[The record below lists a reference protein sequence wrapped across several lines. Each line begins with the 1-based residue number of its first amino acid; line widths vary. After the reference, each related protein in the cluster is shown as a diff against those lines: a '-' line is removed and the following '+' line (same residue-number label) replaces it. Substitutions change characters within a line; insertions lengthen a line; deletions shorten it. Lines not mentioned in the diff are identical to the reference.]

1 MSGNITLT
9 DTLSIN
15 NKKLSIDLNGHTI
28 TAANNQR
35 AFNISNDGTLEIKDS
50 VGKGIIQGNGTVTGH
65 GGAIYME
72 GSGSALTISGGTI
85 QGFTASTSGGGVYMS
100 DGTFN
105 MTGGAIE
112 NCTAPEGAGV
122 KMYPDSGN
130 TCTFTMS
137 DSAEIK
143 NCSND
148 GVSIA
153 WSGTSKF
160 IMSGGTIDNNKGY
173 GLWTSARSNTEILL
187 SGGTITNSERYD
199 MVIHTGVQLHV
210 NNATVS
216 GKIQNRGTITGTE
229 NAEFTGTVVN
239 ESVGKI
245 VSGKFERIE
254 DASATGV
261 CNEVEYEAYVKLI
274 GHRWPDESTLKAI
287 QDKAHGNAQLKF
299 LSYVTPN
306 DMENTLTIPEGVTVT
321 VDLTGKQVAGENAEK
336 KIINHGNLTLIDS
349 GTGSTLSIPIENNGT
364 LNANG
369 GTVTGEVTNKGTI
382 TTTGEKATQFSG
394 GVTNES
400 DGKIENGTFSGE
412 VTNNGA
418 INDGTFSGKVKN
430 NGTIGNGNFIG
441 AVTNEKTGVI
451 SGGKFDE
458 SKLTNNGGTLPPKPG
473 DNKPDDTNKDNDKK
487 EDTEP
492 VAPVVKRYDL
502 TVKNAEVT
510 VKDADGK
517 AVEFTKAE
525 DGTLTA
531 KVPENAE
538 VTVKYTAPT
547 DAIVFDLWSINSD
560 AKLDVNVKENPLTF
574 KMPAQAVTIE
584 AMTQD
589 ATIES
594 EGPGVLGTAAMIG
607 VAGAGTAVLGYTGYM
622 IGTELYLNTVLPAG
636 AAIPQNTT
644 ELAKLLDSPADD
656 ISPLTGRELV
666 ARKVK
671 ALSIMAGSYGEKQR
685 AEFNVVNDIPAMRK
699 LFAEWDTPIVQNPF
713 ELGKQV
719 MYPGAAIE
727 NDFGWAKL
735 HPVVEGYK
743 NYHKMPYDRA
753 SWDLLSV
760 VYLLHPEYFT
770 ESEPGTV
777 AVDDKGFTNF
787 TPGPD
792 GRHRW
797 LTATPEQ
804 LTRLRDC
811 IVRTTTRA
819 PKHTEL

>member
-1 MSGNITLT
+1 MSGDITLT
-9 DTLSIN
+9 GTLSIN
-15 NKKLSIDLNGHTI
+15 NKELSIDLNGHTI

-35 AFNISNDGTLEIKDS
+35 AFNISNGGTLEIKDS
-50 VGKGIIQGNGTVTGH
+50 VGKGIIQGNGTVTGR

-85 QGFTASTSGGGVYMS
+85 QGFTVSAHGGGVYMRDGIFNMTGGAIENCTASTSGGGVYMN

-122 KMYPDSGN
+122 KMYPDSEN
-130 TCTFTMS
+130 TTCTFTMR

-153 WSGTSKF
+153 GSGTSKF

-199 MVIHTGVQLHV
+199 MVIHTGVQLYV

-216 GKIQNRGTITGTE
+216 GKIQNRGTITGTG

-239 ESVGKI
+239 ESAGMI
-245 VSGKFERIE
+245 ESGKFKRIE
-254 DASATGV
+254 DASPAGV
-261 CNEVEYEAYVKLI
+261 RNEVEYEAYVKLI
-274 GHRWPDESTLKAI
+274 DYSWPDESTLKAI

-299 LSYVTPN
+299 LSYVTPYGIPPYAM
-306 DMENTLTIPEGVTVT
+306 DNTLTIPEGVTVT

-336 KIINHGNLTLIDS
+336 KIINYGNLTLIDS
-349 GTGSTLSIPIENNGT
+349 GTGGTLNIPIENDGT

-418 INDGTFSGKVKN
+418 INDGTFSGKVTN
-430 NGTIGNGNFIG
+430 NGTIGNGNFTG
-441 AVTNEKTGVI
+441 AVTNEKAGVI

-547 DAIVFDLWSINSD
+547 DAIVFDLWSIISD

-574 KMPAQAVTIE
+574 KMPPQAVTIE
-584 AMTQD
+584 VMTQD

-644 ELAKLLDSPADD
+644 ELAKLLWTEAGKPAPAAVMAEDATDEQKALTWAVESQLISADKPADA
-656 ISPLTGRELV
+656 SVGRWEV
-666 ARKVK
+666 IRGWNRVK
-671 ALSIMAGSYGEKQR
+671 EMK
-685 AEFNVVNDIPAMRK
+685 
-699 LFAEWDTPIVQNPF
+699 
-713 ELGKQV
+713 
-719 MYPGAAIE
+719 
-727 NDFGWAKL
+727 
-735 HPVVEGYK
+735 
-743 NYHKMPYDRA
+743 
-753 SWDLLSV
+753 
-760 VYLLHPEYFT
+760 
-770 ESEPGTV
+770 
-777 AVDDKGFTNF
+777 
-787 TPGPD
+787 
-792 GRHRW
+792 
-797 LTATPEQ
+797 
-804 LTRLRDC
+804 
-811 IVRTTTRA
+811 
-819 PKHTEL
+819 

>member
-35 AFNISNDGTLEIKDS
+35 AFNINGGTLEIKDS
-50 VGKGIIQGNGTVTGH
+50 VGNGIIQGNGTVTGH

-100 DGTFN
+100 GGTFN

-112 NCTAPEGAGV
+112 NCTASEGAGV

-173 GLWTSARSNTEILL
+173 GLWTSAYSNTEILL

-199 MVIHTGVQLHV
+199 MVILQGVQLHV

-216 GKIQNRGTITGTE
+216 GKIRNLGTITGE
-229 NAEFTGTVVN
+229 GSAGFTGTVVN
-239 ESVGKI
+239 ESKGTIK
-245 VSGKFERIE
+245 SGKFERIE
-254 DASATGV
+254 DASAAGV
-261 CNEVEYEAYVKLI
+261 CNAVEYEAYVKLI

-299 LSYVTPN
+299 SSQVTPD
-306 DMENTLTIPEGVTVT
+306 DMENTLTIPEDVTVT

-349 GTGSTLSIPIENNGT
+349 GTGSTLNIPIENNGT

-418 INDGTFSGKVKN
+418 INDGTFSGNVTN
-430 NGTIGNGNFIG
+430 NGTIGNGNFTG
-441 AVTNEKTGVI
+441 DVTNEQTGVI

-473 DNKPDDTNKDNDKK
+473 DNKPGDNKPDDTNKDNDKK
-487 EDTEP
+487 EDT
-492 VAPVVKRYDL
+492 YDL

-644 ELAKLLDSPADD
+644 ELAKLLWTEAGKPAPAAVMAEDATDEQKALTWAVESQLISVDKPADA
-656 ISPLTGRELV
+656 SVGRWEV
-666 ARKVK
+666 IRGWNRVK
-671 ALSIMAGSYGEKQR
+671 EMK
-685 AEFNVVNDIPAMRK
+685 
-699 LFAEWDTPIVQNPF
+699 
-713 ELGKQV
+713 
-719 MYPGAAIE
+719 
-727 NDFGWAKL
+727 
-735 HPVVEGYK
+735 
-743 NYHKMPYDRA
+743 
-753 SWDLLSV
+753 
-760 VYLLHPEYFT
+760 
-770 ESEPGTV
+770 
-777 AVDDKGFTNF
+777 
-787 TPGPD
+787 
-792 GRHRW
+792 
-797 LTATPEQ
+797 
-804 LTRLRDC
+804 
-811 IVRTTTRA
+811 
-819 PKHTEL
+819 

>member
-1 MSGNITLT
+1 MKKRLISMALAVSMAVSIMPAPALATVGGGTTLGDDAITLSDAT
-9 DTLSIN
+9 GGTSSGTATSVSDLTGLTAAATNGGNVQLSGDIALTGTLSIN

-35 AFNISNDGTLEIKDS
+35 AFNISNGGTLEIKDS

-173 GLWTSARSNTEILL
+173 GLWTSSGSNTEITL

-199 MVIHTGVQLHV
+199 MVIHKGVQLRV
-210 NNATVS
+210 NDATVS

-336 KIINHGNLTLIDS
+336 KIINYGNLTLIDS
-349 GTGSTLSIPIENNGT
+349 GTGGTLNIPIENNGT

-418 INDGTFSGKVKN
+418 INDGTFSGNVTN
-430 NGTIGNGNFIG
+430 NGTIGNGNFTG
-441 AVTNEKTGVI
+441 AVINEKTGVI

-473 DNKPDDTNKDNDKK
+473 DNKPGDNKPDDTNKDNDKK
-487 EDTEP
+487 EDT
-492 VAPVVKRYDL
+492 YDL

-644 ELAKLLDSPADD
+644 ELAKLLWTEAGKPAPAAVMAEDATDEQKALTWAVESQLISADKPADA
-656 ISPLTGRELV
+656 SVGRWEV
-666 ARKVK
+666 IRGWNRVK
-671 ALSIMAGSYGEKQR
+671 EMK
-685 AEFNVVNDIPAMRK
+685 
-699 LFAEWDTPIVQNPF
+699 
-713 ELGKQV
+713 
-719 MYPGAAIE
+719 
-727 NDFGWAKL
+727 
-735 HPVVEGYK
+735 
-743 NYHKMPYDRA
+743 
-753 SWDLLSV
+753 
-760 VYLLHPEYFT
+760 
-770 ESEPGTV
+770 
-777 AVDDKGFTNF
+777 
-787 TPGPD
+787 
-792 GRHRW
+792 
-797 LTATPEQ
+797 
-804 LTRLRDC
+804 
-811 IVRTTTRA
+811 
-819 PKHTEL
+819 

>member
-1 MSGNITLT
+1 MSGDIALT
-9 DTLSIN
+9 GTLSIN

-35 AFNISNDGTLEIKDS
+35 AFNISNGGTLEIKDS

-173 GLWTSARSNTEILL
+173 GLWTSSGSNTEITL
-187 SGGTITNSERYD
+187 SGGTITNSESYD
-199 MVIHTGVQLHV
+199 MVIHKGVQLRV
-210 NNATVS
+210 NDATVS

-418 INDGTFSGKVKN
+418 IENGTFSGNVTN
-430 NGTIGNGNFIG
+430 NGTIGNGNFTG
-441 AVTNEKTGVI
+441 AVINEKTGVI

-473 DNKPDDTNKDNDKK
+473 DNKPGDNKPDDTNKDNDKK
-487 EDTEP
+487 EDT
-492 VAPVVKRYDL
+492 YDL

-644 ELAKLLDSPADD
+644 ELAKLLWTEAGKPAPAAVMAEDATDEQKALTWAVESQLISADKPADA
-656 ISPLTGRELV
+656 SVGRWEV
-666 ARKVK
+666 IRGWNRVK
-671 ALSIMAGSYGEKQR
+671 EMK
-685 AEFNVVNDIPAMRK
+685 
-699 LFAEWDTPIVQNPF
+699 
-713 ELGKQV
+713 
-719 MYPGAAIE
+719 
-727 NDFGWAKL
+727 
-735 HPVVEGYK
+735 
-743 NYHKMPYDRA
+743 
-753 SWDLLSV
+753 
-760 VYLLHPEYFT
+760 
-770 ESEPGTV
+770 
-777 AVDDKGFTNF
+777 
-787 TPGPD
+787 
-792 GRHRW
+792 
-797 LTATPEQ
+797 
-804 LTRLRDC
+804 
-811 IVRTTTRA
+811 
-819 PKHTEL
+819 

>member
-1 MSGNITLT
+1 MSGDITLT
-9 DTLSIN
+9 GTLYIN
-15 NKKLSIDLNGHTI
+15 NKELSIDLNGHTI

-35 AFNISNDGTLEIKDS
+35 AFNISNGGTLEIKDS

-85 QGFTASTSGGGVYMS
+85 QGFTASTSGGGVYMR

-153 WSGTSKF
+153 SSGTSKF
-160 IMSGGTIDNNKGY
+160 TMSGGTIDNNKGY
-173 GLWTSARSNTEILL
+173 GLWTSARSNTEITL

-199 MVIHTGVQLHV
+199 MVIHKGVQLRV
-210 NNATVS
+210 NDATVS

-321 VDLTGKQVAGENAEK
+321 VDLTGKQVAGKDAEK

-349 GTGSTLSIPIENNGT
+349 GTGSTLNIPIENYGT

-400 DGKIENGTFSGE
+400 DGKMENGTFSGE

-418 INDGTFSGKVKN
+418 INDGTFSGEVTNNGAINDGTFSGKVTN
-430 NGTIGNGNFIG
+430 NGTIGNGNFTG
-441 AVTNEKTGVI
+441 AVTNEQTGVI

-574 KMPAQAVTIE
+574 KMPAHAVTIE

-644 ELAKLLDSPADD
+644 ELAKLLWTEAGKPAPAAVMAEDATDEQKALTWAVESQLISADKPADA
-656 ISPLTGRELV
+656 SVGRWEV
-666 ARKVK
+666 IRGWNRVK
-671 ALSIMAGSYGEKQR
+671 EMK
-685 AEFNVVNDIPAMRK
+685 
-699 LFAEWDTPIVQNPF
+699 
-713 ELGKQV
+713 
-719 MYPGAAIE
+719 
-727 NDFGWAKL
+727 
-735 HPVVEGYK
+735 
-743 NYHKMPYDRA
+743 
-753 SWDLLSV
+753 
-760 VYLLHPEYFT
+760 
-770 ESEPGTV
+770 
-777 AVDDKGFTNF
+777 
-787 TPGPD
+787 
-792 GRHRW
+792 
-797 LTATPEQ
+797 
-804 LTRLRDC
+804 
-811 IVRTTTRA
+811 
-819 PKHTEL
+819 

>member
-1 MSGNITLT
+1 MGGTSSGTATPVSDLTGLTAAATKGGNVQLSGNITLT

-85 QGFTASTSGGGVYMS
+85 QGFTASTSGGGVYMR

-122 KMYPDSGN
+122 EMYPDSGN
-130 TCTFTMS
+130 TCTFNMS

-173 GLWTSARSNTEILL
+173 GLWTSSRSNTEILL

-199 MVIHTGVQLHV
+199 MVIHTGVQLRV

-216 GKIQNRGTITGTE
+216 GKIQNRGTITGTG

-239 ESVGKI
+239 ESAGKI
-245 VSGKFERIE
+245 ESGKFKRIE
-254 DASATGV
+254 DASTAGV
-261 CNEVEYEAYVKLI
+261 RNAVEYEAYVKLI
-274 GHRWPDESTLKAI
+274 GYSWPDESTLKAI

-306 DMENTLTIPEGVTVT
+306 GIPPYGMDNTLTIPEGVTVT

-336 KIINHGNLTLIDS
+336 KIINYGNLTLIDS
-349 GTGSTLSIPIENNGT
+349 GTGGTLNIPIENNGT

-418 INDGTFSGKVKN
+418 INDGTFSGKVTN
-430 NGTIGNGNFIG
+430 NGTIGNGNFTG

-458 SKLTNNGGTLPPKPG
+458 SKLTNNGGTLPQKPG

-487 EDTEP
+487 EDT
-492 VAPVVKRYDL
+492 YDL

-644 ELAKLLDSPADD
+644 ELAKLLWTEAGKPAPAAVMAEDATDEQKALTWAVESQLISADKPADA
-656 ISPLTGRELV
+656 SVGRWEV
-666 ARKVK
+666 IRGWNRVK
-671 ALSIMAGSYGEKQR
+671 EMK
-685 AEFNVVNDIPAMRK
+685 
-699 LFAEWDTPIVQNPF
+699 
-713 ELGKQV
+713 
-719 MYPGAAIE
+719 
-727 NDFGWAKL
+727 
-735 HPVVEGYK
+735 
-743 NYHKMPYDRA
+743 
-753 SWDLLSV
+753 
-760 VYLLHPEYFT
+760 
-770 ESEPGTV
+770 
-777 AVDDKGFTNF
+777 
-787 TPGPD
+787 
-792 GRHRW
+792 
-797 LTATPEQ
+797 
-804 LTRLRDC
+804 
-811 IVRTTTRA
+811 
-819 PKHTEL
+819 

>member
-1 MSGNITLT
+1 MSGNIALT

-35 AFNISNDGTLEIKDS
+35 AFNINGGTLEIKDS
-50 VGKGIIQGNGTVTGH
+50 VGNGIIQGNGMVTGH

-153 WSGTSKF
+153 SSGTSKF

-173 GLWTSARSNTEILL
+173 GLWTSSGSNTEITL

-239 ESVGKI
+239 ESAGKI
-245 VSGKFERIE
+245 ESGKFKRIE
-254 DASATGV
+254 DASTAGV
-261 CNEVEYEAYVKLI
+261 CNAVEYEAYVKLI
-274 GHRWPDESTLKAI
+274 GHSWPDKSTLRAI

-299 LSYVTPN
+299 LSYVTPD

-336 KIINHGNLTLIDS
+336 KIINYGNLTLIDS
-349 GTGSTLSIPIENNGT
+349 GTGGTLNIPIENNGT

-430 NGTIGNGNFIG
+430 NGTIGNGNFTG
-441 AVTNEKTGVI
+441 DVTNEKTGVI

-458 SKLTNNGGTLPPKPG
+458 NKLTNNGGTLPPKPGDNKPG

-487 EDTEP
+487 EDT
-492 VAPVVKRYDL
+492 YDL

-531 KVPENAE
+531 KVPKNAE

-574 KMPAQAVTIE
+574 KMPPQAVTIE

-644 ELAKLLDSPADD
+644 ELAKLLWTEAGKPAPAAVMAEDATDEQKALTWAVESQLISADKPADA
-656 ISPLTGRELV
+656 SVGRWEV
-666 ARKVK
+666 IRGWNRVK
-671 ALSIMAGSYGEKQR
+671 EMK
-685 AEFNVVNDIPAMRK
+685 
-699 LFAEWDTPIVQNPF
+699 
-713 ELGKQV
+713 
-719 MYPGAAIE
+719 
-727 NDFGWAKL
+727 
-735 HPVVEGYK
+735 
-743 NYHKMPYDRA
+743 
-753 SWDLLSV
+753 
-760 VYLLHPEYFT
+760 
-770 ESEPGTV
+770 
-777 AVDDKGFTNF
+777 
-787 TPGPD
+787 
-792 GRHRW
+792 
-797 LTATPEQ
+797 
-804 LTRLRDC
+804 
-811 IVRTTTRA
+811 
-819 PKHTEL
+819 

>member
-1 MSGNITLT
+1 MKKRLISMALAVSMAVSIMPAPALATVGGGGTTLGDDAITLSDATGGTSSGTAISVSDLTRLTAAAANGGNVQLSDDITLT
-9 DTLSIN
+9 GTLSIN

-50 VGKGIIQGNGTVTGH
+50 VGNGIIQGNGTVTGH

-100 DGTFN
+100 GGTFN

-112 NCTAPEGAGV
+112 NCTASEGAGV

-173 GLWTSARSNTEILL
+173 GLWTSSGSKTEITL

-199 MVIHTGVQLHV
+199 MVIHTGVQLRV
-210 NNATVS
+210 NDATVS
-216 GKIQNRGTITGTE
+216 GKIQNRGTITGTGS
-229 NAEFTGTVVN
+229 AEFTGTVVN
-239 ESVGKI
+239 ESAGKI
-245 VSGKFERIE
+245 ESGKFKRIE
-254 DASATGV
+254 DASTAGV
-261 CNEVEYEAYVKLI
+261 RNAVEYEAYVKLI
-274 GHRWPDESTLKAI
+274 GHSWPNESTLRAI

-299 LSYVTPN
+299 LSYVTPD
-306 DMENTLTIPEGVTVT
+306 DMENTLTIPEDVTVT

-349 GTGSTLSIPIENNGT
+349 GTGSTLNIPIENNGT

-369 GTVTGEVTNKGTI
+369 GTVTGEVTNNG
-382 TTTGEKATQFSG
+382 A
-394 GVTNES
+394 
-400 DGKIENGTFSGE
+400 IENGTFSGK
-412 VTNNGA
+412 VT
-418 INDGTFSGKVKN
+418 N
-430 NGTIGNGNFIG
+430 NGTIGNGNFTG
-441 AVTNEKTGVI
+441 AVTNEQTGVI

-458 SKLTNNGGTLPPKPG
+458 SKLTNNGGTLPPKPGDNKPG

-517 AVEFTKAE
+517 AVEIAKAE

-644 ELAKLLDSPADD
+644 ELAKLLWTEAGKPAPAAVMAEDATDEQKALTWAVESQLISADKPADA
-656 ISPLTGRELV
+656 SVGRWEV
-666 ARKVK
+666 IRGWNRVK
-671 ALSIMAGSYGEKQR
+671 EMK
-685 AEFNVVNDIPAMRK
+685 
-699 LFAEWDTPIVQNPF
+699 
-713 ELGKQV
+713 
-719 MYPGAAIE
+719 
-727 NDFGWAKL
+727 
-735 HPVVEGYK
+735 
-743 NYHKMPYDRA
+743 
-753 SWDLLSV
+753 
-760 VYLLHPEYFT
+760 
-770 ESEPGTV
+770 
-777 AVDDKGFTNF
+777 
-787 TPGPD
+787 
-792 GRHRW
+792 
-797 LTATPEQ
+797 
-804 LTRLRDC
+804 
-811 IVRTTTRA
+811 
-819 PKHTEL
+819 

>member
-1 MSGNITLT
+1 MSDDITLT
-9 DTLSIN
+9 GTLAIN
-15 NKKLSIDLNGHTI
+15 SKKLSIDLSGHTI

-35 AFNISNDGTLEIKDS
+35 AFNINGGTLEIKDS
-50 VGKGIIQGNGTVTGH
+50 VGNGIIQGNGTVTGS
-65 GGAIYME
+65 GGAIHME

-85 QGFTASTSGGGVYMS
+85 QGFTASTNGGGVYMS

-160 IMSGGTIDNNKGY
+160 IMNGGTIDNNKGY
-173 GLWTSARSNTEILL
+173 GLWTSSGSNTEILL
-187 SGGTITNSERYD
+187 NGGTITNSERYD
-199 MVIHTGVQLHV
+199 MVIHTGVQLRV
-210 NNATVS
+210 NDATVS
-216 GKIQNRGTITGTE
+216 GKIQNRGTITGTGS
-229 NAEFTGTVVN
+229 AEFTGTVVN
-239 ESVGKI
+239 ESAGKI
-245 VSGKFERIE
+245 ESGKFKRIE
-254 DASATGV
+254 DASAAGV
-261 CNEVEYEAYVKLI
+261 RNVVEYEAYVKLI
-274 GHRWPDESTLKAI
+274 GHSWPNESTLRAI

-299 LSYVTPN
+299 LSYVTPD
-306 DMENTLTIPEGVTVT
+306 DMENTLTIPEDVTVT

-349 GTGSTLSIPIENNGT
+349 GTGSTLNIPIENNGT

-418 INDGTFSGKVKN
+418 IENGTFSGKVTN
-430 NGTIGNGNFIG
+430 NGTIGNGNFTG
-441 AVTNEKTGVI
+441 AVTNEQTGVI

-473 DNKPDDTNKDNDKK
+473 DNKPGDNKPDDTNKDNDKK
-487 EDTEP
+487 EDT
-492 VAPVVKRYDL
+492 YDL

-644 ELAKLLDSPADD
+644 ELAKLLWTEAGKPAPAAVMAEDATDEQKALTWAVESQLISADKPADA
-656 ISPLTGRELV
+656 SVGRWEV
-666 ARKVK
+666 IRGWNRVK
-671 ALSIMAGSYGEKQR
+671 EMK
-685 AEFNVVNDIPAMRK
+685 
-699 LFAEWDTPIVQNPF
+699 
-713 ELGKQV
+713 
-719 MYPGAAIE
+719 
-727 NDFGWAKL
+727 
-735 HPVVEGYK
+735 
-743 NYHKMPYDRA
+743 
-753 SWDLLSV
+753 
-760 VYLLHPEYFT
+760 
-770 ESEPGTV
+770 
-777 AVDDKGFTNF
+777 
-787 TPGPD
+787 
-792 GRHRW
+792 
-797 LTATPEQ
+797 
-804 LTRLRDC
+804 
-811 IVRTTTRA
+811 
-819 PKHTEL
+819 

>member
-1 MSGNITLT
+1 MSGDITLT

-15 NKKLSIDLNGHTI
+15 HKKLSIDLSGHTI

-35 AFNISNDGTLEIKDS
+35 AFNISNGGTLEIKDS
-50 VGKGIIQGNGTVTGH
+50 VGKGIIQGNGTVTGS

-85 QGFTASTSGGGVYMS
+85 QGFTASTSGGGVYMR

-137 DSAEIK
+137 DLAEIK

-173 GLWTSARSNTEILL
+173 GLWTSSGSNTEITL

-239 ESVGKI
+239 ESAGKI
-245 VSGKFERIE
+245 ESGKFKRIE
-254 DASATGV
+254 DASTAGV
-261 CNEVEYEAYVKLI
+261 CNAVEYEAYVKLI
-274 GHRWPDESTLKAI
+274 GHSWPDKSTLRAI

-299 LSYVTPN
+299 LSYVTPD

-336 KIINHGNLTLIDS
+336 KIINYGNLTLIDS
-349 GTGSTLSIPIENNGT
+349 GTGGTLNIPIENYGT

-369 GTVTGEVTNKGTI
+369 GTVTGEVTNKGAI

-418 INDGTFSGKVKN
+418 IENGTFSGNVTN
-430 NGTIGNGNFIG
+430 NGTIGNGNFTG
-441 AVTNEKTGVI
+441 DVTNEKTGVI

-487 EDTEP
+487 EDT
-492 VAPVVKRYDL
+492 YDL

-574 KMPAQAVTIE
+574 RMPAQAVTIE

-644 ELAKLLDSPADD
+644 ELAKLLWTEAGKPAPAAVMAEDATDEQKALTWAVESQLISADKPADA
-656 ISPLTGRELV
+656 SVGRWEV
-666 ARKVK
+666 IRGWNRVK
-671 ALSIMAGSYGEKQR
+671 EMK
-685 AEFNVVNDIPAMRK
+685 
-699 LFAEWDTPIVQNPF
+699 
-713 ELGKQV
+713 
-719 MYPGAAIE
+719 
-727 NDFGWAKL
+727 
-735 HPVVEGYK
+735 
-743 NYHKMPYDRA
+743 
-753 SWDLLSV
+753 
-760 VYLLHPEYFT
+760 
-770 ESEPGTV
+770 
-777 AVDDKGFTNF
+777 
-787 TPGPD
+787 
-792 GRHRW
+792 
-797 LTATPEQ
+797 
-804 LTRLRDC
+804 
-811 IVRTTTRA
+811 
-819 PKHTEL
+819 

>member
-1 MSGNITLT
+1 MKKRLISMALAVSMAVSIMPAPALATVGGGGTTLGDDAITLSDATGGTSSGTATSVSDLTGLTAATNGGNVQLSGDITLT
-9 DTLSIN
+9 GTLSIN

-35 AFNISNDGTLEIKDS
+35 AFNISNGGTLEIKDS
-50 VGKGIIQGNGTVTGH
+50 VGNGIIQGNGTVTGH

-85 QGFTASTSGGGVYMS
+85 QGFTASISGGGVYMR

-153 WSGTSKF
+153 SSGTSKF
-160 IMSGGTIDNNKGY
+160 TMSGGTIDNNKGY

-216 GKIQNRGTITGTE
+216 GKIQNRGTITGE
-229 NAEFTGTVVN
+229 GSAEFTGTVVN
-239 ESVGKI
+239 ESAGMIK
-245 VSGKFERIE
+245 SGKFKRIE
-254 DASATGV
+254 DASTAGV
-261 CNEVEYEAYVKLI
+261 YNEVEYEAYVKLI
-274 GHRWPDESTLKAI
+274 GYSWPDESTLKAI

-418 INDGTFSGKVKN
+418 INDGTFSGNVTN
-430 NGTIGNGNFIG
+430 NGTIGNGNFTG
-441 AVTNEKTGVI
+441 AVTNEQTGVI

-473 DNKPDDTNKDNDKK
+473 DNKPGDNKPDDTNKDNDKK
-487 EDTEP
+487 EDT
-492 VAPVVKRYDL
+492 YDL

-547 DAIVFDLWSINSD
+547 DAIVFDLWSIISD

-574 KMPAQAVTIE
+574 KMPPQAVTIE
-584 AMTQD
+584 VMTQD

-644 ELAKLLDSPADD
+644 ELAKLLWTEAGKPAPAAVMAEDATDEQKALTWAVESQLISADKPADA
-656 ISPLTGRELV
+656 SVGRWEV
-666 ARKVK
+666 IRGWNRVK
-671 ALSIMAGSYGEKQR
+671 EMK
-685 AEFNVVNDIPAMRK
+685 
-699 LFAEWDTPIVQNPF
+699 
-713 ELGKQV
+713 
-719 MYPGAAIE
+719 
-727 NDFGWAKL
+727 
-735 HPVVEGYK
+735 
-743 NYHKMPYDRA
+743 
-753 SWDLLSV
+753 
-760 VYLLHPEYFT
+760 
-770 ESEPGTV
+770 
-777 AVDDKGFTNF
+777 
-787 TPGPD
+787 
-792 GRHRW
+792 
-797 LTATPEQ
+797 
-804 LTRLRDC
+804 
-811 IVRTTTRA
+811 
-819 PKHTEL
+819 

>member
-35 AFNISNDGTLEIKDS
+35 AFNINGGTLEIKDS
-50 VGKGIIQGNGTVTGH
+50 VGNGIIQGNGTVTGH

-85 QGFTASTSGGGVYMS
+85 QGFTASTSGGGVYMR

-112 NCTAPEGAGV
+112 NCTASEGAGV

-160 IMSGGTIDNNKGY
+160 TMSGGTIDNNKGY

-216 GKIQNRGTITGTE
+216 GKIQNRGTIIGTG

-239 ESVGKI
+239 ESAGMIK
-245 VSGKFERIE
+245 SGKFKRIE
-254 DASATGV
+254 DASTAGV

-274 GHRWPDESTLKAI
+274 GYSWPDESTLKAI

-299 LSYVTPN
+299 LSYVTPYGIPPYAM
-306 DMENTLTIPEGVTVT
+306 DNTLTIPEGVTVT

-336 KIINHGNLTLIDS
+336 KIINYGNLTLIDS
-349 GTGSTLSIPIENNGT
+349 GTGGTLNIPIENNGT

-418 INDGTFSGKVKN
+418 INDGTFSGNVTN
-430 NGTIGNGNFIG
+430 NGTIGNGNFTG
-441 AVTNEKTGVI
+441 DVTNEQTGVI

-473 DNKPDDTNKDNDKK
+473 DNKPGDNKPGDNKPDDTNKDNDKK
-487 EDTEP
+487 EDT
-492 VAPVVKRYDL
+492 YDL

-644 ELAKLLDSPADD
+644 ELAKLLWTEAGKPAPAAVMAEDATDEQKALTWAVESQLISADKPADA
-656 ISPLTGRELV
+656 SVGRWEV
-666 ARKVK
+666 IRGWNRVK
-671 ALSIMAGSYGEKQR
+671 EMK
-685 AEFNVVNDIPAMRK
+685 
-699 LFAEWDTPIVQNPF
+699 
-713 ELGKQV
+713 
-719 MYPGAAIE
+719 
-727 NDFGWAKL
+727 
-735 HPVVEGYK
+735 
-743 NYHKMPYDRA
+743 
-753 SWDLLSV
+753 
-760 VYLLHPEYFT
+760 
-770 ESEPGTV
+770 
-777 AVDDKGFTNF
+777 
-787 TPGPD
+787 
-792 GRHRW
+792 
-797 LTATPEQ
+797 
-804 LTRLRDC
+804 
-811 IVRTTTRA
+811 
-819 PKHTEL
+819 

>member
-9 DTLSIN
+9 GTLSIN
-15 NKKLSIDLNGHTI
+15 SKNLSIDLNGHTI

-35 AFNISNDGTLEIKDS
+35 AFNISNGGTLEIKDS
-50 VGKGIIQGNGTVTGH
+50 VGSGIIQGNGTVTGH

-100 DGTFN
+100 GGTFN

-112 NCTAPEGAGV
+112 NCTASEGAGV

-199 MVIHTGVQLHV
+199 MVIHTGVQLRV
-210 NNATVS
+210 NDATVS
-216 GKIQNRGTITGTE
+216 GKIQNRGTITGTGS
-229 NAEFTGTVVN
+229 AEFTGTVVN
-239 ESVGKI
+239 ESAGKI
-245 VSGKFERIE
+245 ESGKFKRIE
-254 DASATGV
+254 DASAAGV
-261 CNEVEYEAYVKLI
+261 RNAVEYEAYVKLI
-274 GHRWPDESTLKAI
+274 GHSWPNESTLRAI

-299 LSYVTPN
+299 LSYVTPD
-306 DMENTLTIPEGVTVT
+306 DMENTLTIPEDVTVT

-349 GTGSTLSIPIENNGT
+349 GTGGTLNIPIENNGT

-418 INDGTFSGKVKN
+418 INDGTFSGEVTNNGAIENGTFSGKVTN
-430 NGTIGNGNFIG
+430 NGTIGNGNFTG
-441 AVTNEKTGVI
+441 AVTNEQTGVI

-473 DNKPDDTNKDNDKK
+473 DNKPGDNKPDDTNKDNDKK
-487 EDTEP
+487 EDT
-492 VAPVVKRYDL
+492 YDL

-510 VKDADGK
+510 VKNADGK

-644 ELAKLLDSPADD
+644 ELAKLLWTEAGKPAPAAVMAEDATDEQKALTWAVESQLISADKPADA
-656 ISPLTGRELV
+656 SVGRWEV
-666 ARKVK
+666 IRGWNRVK
-671 ALSIMAGSYGEKQR
+671 EMK
-685 AEFNVVNDIPAMRK
+685 
-699 LFAEWDTPIVQNPF
+699 
-713 ELGKQV
+713 
-719 MYPGAAIE
+719 
-727 NDFGWAKL
+727 
-735 HPVVEGYK
+735 
-743 NYHKMPYDRA
+743 
-753 SWDLLSV
+753 
-760 VYLLHPEYFT
+760 
-770 ESEPGTV
+770 
-777 AVDDKGFTNF
+777 
-787 TPGPD
+787 
-792 GRHRW
+792 
-797 LTATPEQ
+797 
-804 LTRLRDC
+804 
-811 IVRTTTRA
+811 
-819 PKHTEL
+819 

>member
-1 MSGNITLT
+1 MSGDIALT
-9 DTLSIN
+9 GTLSIN

-28 TAANNQR
+28 TAASNQR

-50 VGKGIIQGNGTVTGH
+50 VGNGIIQGNGTVTGS

-85 QGFTASTSGGGVYMS
+85 QGFTASTSGGGVYMR

-137 DSAEIK
+137 DLAEIK

-239 ESVGKI
+239 ESAGKI
-245 VSGKFERIE
+245 ESGKFKRIE
-254 DASATGV
+254 DASTAGV
-261 CNEVEYEAYVKLI
+261 CNAVEYEAYVKLI
-274 GHRWPDESTLKAI
+274 GHSWPDKSTLRAI

-299 LSYVTPN
+299 LSYVTPD

-336 KIINHGNLTLIDS
+336 KIINYGNLTLIDS
-349 GTGSTLSIPIENNGT
+349 GTGGTLNIPIENNGT

-430 NGTIGNGNFIG
+430 NGTIGNGNFTG
-441 AVTNEKTGVI
+441 DVTNEKTGVI

-458 SKLTNNGGTLPPKPG
+458 NKLTNNGGTLPPKPGDNKPGDNKPGDNKPG

-487 EDTEP
+487 EDT
-492 VAPVVKRYDL
+492 YDL

-531 KVPENAE
+531 KVPKNAE

-574 KMPAQAVTIE
+574 KMPPQAVTIE

-644 ELAKLLDSPADD
+644 ELAKLLWTEAGKPAPAAVMAEDATDEQKALTWAVESQLISADKPADA
-656 ISPLTGRELV
+656 SVGRWEV
-666 ARKVK
+666 IRGWNRVK
-671 ALSIMAGSYGEKQR
+671 EMK
-685 AEFNVVNDIPAMRK
+685 
-699 LFAEWDTPIVQNPF
+699 
-713 ELGKQV
+713 
-719 MYPGAAIE
+719 
-727 NDFGWAKL
+727 
-735 HPVVEGYK
+735 
-743 NYHKMPYDRA
+743 
-753 SWDLLSV
+753 
-760 VYLLHPEYFT
+760 
-770 ESEPGTV
+770 
-777 AVDDKGFTNF
+777 
-787 TPGPD
+787 
-792 GRHRW
+792 
-797 LTATPEQ
+797 
-804 LTRLRDC
+804 
-811 IVRTTTRA
+811 
-819 PKHTEL
+819 

>member
-1 MSGNITLT
+1 MKKRLISMALAVSMAVSIMPAPALATVGGGGTTLGDDAITLSDATGGTSSGTATPVSDWTGLTDAVRKGGNVQLCGNIALT

-15 NKKLSIDLNGHTI
+15 NKILSIDLNGHTI

-35 AFNISNDGTLEIKDS
+35 AFNINGGKLEIKDS
-50 VGKGIIQGNGTVTGH
+50 VGNGIIQGNGTVTGS

-137 DSAEIK
+137 GSAEIK

-173 GLWTSARSNTEILL
+173 GLWTSSRSNTEILL
-187 SGGTITNSERYD
+187 SGGTIANNEDYD
-199 MVIHTGVQLHV
+199 MVIHRKVTLQV
-210 NNATVS
+210 NSATVS
-216 GKIQNRGTITGTE
+216 GKIRNFGTITGE
-229 NAEFTGTVVN
+229 GSAEFTGTVVN
-239 ESVGKI
+239 ESAGEIK
-245 VSGKFERIE
+245 SGKFKRIE
-254 DASATGV
+254 DASPAGV
-261 CNEVEYEAYVKLI
+261 RNEVEYEAYVKLI
-274 GHRWPDESTLKAI
+274 DYSWPDESTLRAI

-299 LSYVTPN
+299 LSYVAPN
-306 DMENTLTIPEGVTVT
+306 AMTNTLTIPEGVTVT

-336 KIINHGNLTLIDS
+336 KIINYGNLTLIDS
-349 GTGSTLSIPIENNGT
+349 GTGGTLNIPIENDGT

-400 DGKIENGTFSGE
+400 NGKIENGTFSGE

-430 NGTIGNGNFIG
+430 NGTIGNGNFTG
-441 AVTNEKTGVI
+441 AVTNEQTGVI

-531 KVPENAE
+531 KVSENAE

-622 IGTELYLNTVLPAG
+622 IGTELYLNNVLPAG

-644 ELAKLLDSPADD
+644 ELAKLLWTEAGKPAPAAVMAEDATDEQKALTWAVESQLISADKPADA
-656 ISPLTGRELV
+656 SVGRWEV
-666 ARKVK
+666 IRGWNRVK
-671 ALSIMAGSYGEKQR
+671 EMK
-685 AEFNVVNDIPAMRK
+685 
-699 LFAEWDTPIVQNPF
+699 
-713 ELGKQV
+713 
-719 MYPGAAIE
+719 
-727 NDFGWAKL
+727 
-735 HPVVEGYK
+735 
-743 NYHKMPYDRA
+743 
-753 SWDLLSV
+753 
-760 VYLLHPEYFT
+760 
-770 ESEPGTV
+770 
-777 AVDDKGFTNF
+777 
-787 TPGPD
+787 
-792 GRHRW
+792 
-797 LTATPEQ
+797 
-804 LTRLRDC
+804 
-811 IVRTTTRA
+811 
-819 PKHTEL
+819 

>member
-1 MSGNITLT
+1 MKKRLISMALAVSMAVSIMPAPALATVGGGKTSGDDAITLSDATGGTSSGTATSVSDLTGLTAAATNGGNVQLSDDITLT
-9 DTLSIN
+9 GTLSIN

-35 AFNISNDGTLEIKDS
+35 AFNISNDSTLEIKDS
-50 VGKGIIQGNGTVTGH
+50 VGNGIIQGNGTVTGH
-65 GGAIYME
+65 GGAIYMD

-85 QGFTASTSGGGVYMS
+85 QGFTVSAHGGGVYMSGSTFTMTGGKIYNCSSSGTNFSGGGVYMAE
-100 DGTFN
+100 GTFD
-105 MTGGAIE
+105 MSGGSIE
-112 NCTAPEGAGV
+112 NCTAHEGAGV
-122 KMYPDSGN
+122 EMYPDSEN
-130 TCTFTMS
+130 TTCTFTMS
-137 DSAEIK
+137 GSAEIK

-153 WSGTSKF
+153 HSGTSKF
-160 IMSGGTIDNNKGY
+160 TMSGGTIDNNKGR
-173 GLWTSARSNTEILL
+173 GLWTSFGSNTEITL
-187 SGGTITNSERYD
+187 SGGTITNSESYD

-216 GKIQNRGTITGTE
+216 GKIQNRGTITGTG

-239 ESVGKI
+239 ESAGKI
-245 VSGKFERIE
+245 ESGKFKRIE
-254 DASATGV
+254 DASTAGV
-261 CNEVEYEAYVKLI
+261 CNTVEYEAYVKLI
-274 GHRWPDESTLKAI
+274 GHRWPNEETLKAI

-299 LSYVTPN
+299 LSYVTPD

-321 VDLTGKQVAGENAEK
+321 VDLTGKQVDGKNAEK

-349 GTGSTLSIPIENNGT
+349 GTGSTLNIPIENNGT

-430 NGTIGNGNFIG
+430 NGTIGNGNFTG
-441 AVTNEKTGVI
+441 AVTNEQTGVI

-487 EDTEP
+487 EDT
-492 VAPVVKRYDL
+492 YDL

-574 KMPAQAVTIE
+574 TMPDKAVTIE

-644 ELAKLLDSPADD
+644 ELAKLLWTEAGKPAPAAVMAEDATDEQKALTWAVESQLISADKPADA
-656 ISPLTGRELV
+656 SVGRWEV
-666 ARKVK
+666 IRGWNRVK
-671 ALSIMAGSYGEKQR
+671 EMK
-685 AEFNVVNDIPAMRK
+685 
-699 LFAEWDTPIVQNPF
+699 
-713 ELGKQV
+713 
-719 MYPGAAIE
+719 
-727 NDFGWAKL
+727 
-735 HPVVEGYK
+735 
-743 NYHKMPYDRA
+743 
-753 SWDLLSV
+753 
-760 VYLLHPEYFT
+760 
-770 ESEPGTV
+770 
-777 AVDDKGFTNF
+777 
-787 TPGPD
+787 
-792 GRHRW
+792 
-797 LTATPEQ
+797 
-804 LTRLRDC
+804 
-811 IVRTTTRA
+811 
-819 PKHTEL
+819 

>member
-1 MSGNITLT
+1 MSGDIMLT
-9 DTLSIN
+9 GTLSIN

-28 TAANNQR
+28 TAAKNQR
-35 AFNISNDGTLEIKDS
+35 AFNISNGGTLEIKDS
-50 VGKGIIQGNGTVTGH
+50 VGNGIIQGNGTVTGH
-65 GGAIYME
+65 GGAIYMG

-112 NCTAPEGAGV
+112 NCTASEGAGV

-160 IMSGGTIDNNKGY
+160 TMSGGTIDNNKGYGLWTSARSNTEILLSGGTIDNNKGY

-216 GKIQNRGTITGTE
+216 GKIQNRGTIIGTG

-239 ESVGKI
+239 ESAGMIK
-245 VSGKFERIE
+245 SGKFKRIE
-254 DASATGV
+254 DASTAGV

-274 GHRWPDESTLKAI
+274 GYSWPDESTLKAI

-299 LSYVTPN
+299 LSYVTPYGIPPYAM
-306 DMENTLTIPEGVTVT
+306 DNTLTIPEGVTVT

-336 KIINHGNLTLIDS
+336 KIINYGNLTLIDS
-349 GTGSTLSIPIENNGT
+349 GTGGTLNIPIENDGT

-418 INDGTFSGKVKN
+418 INDGTFSGKVTN
-430 NGTIGNGNFIG
+430 NGTIGNGNFTG

-458 SKLTNNGGTLPPKPG
+458 SQLTNNGGTLPPKPG

-531 KVPENAE
+531 KVPKNAE
-538 VTVKYTAPT
+538 VTVKYTAPA

-644 ELAKLLDSPADD
+644 ELAKLLWTEAGKPAPAAVMAEDATDEQKALTWAVESQLISADKPADA
-656 ISPLTGRELV
+656 SVGRWEV
-666 ARKVK
+666 IRGWNRVK
-671 ALSIMAGSYGEKQR
+671 EMK
-685 AEFNVVNDIPAMRK
+685 
-699 LFAEWDTPIVQNPF
+699 
-713 ELGKQV
+713 
-719 MYPGAAIE
+719 
-727 NDFGWAKL
+727 
-735 HPVVEGYK
+735 
-743 NYHKMPYDRA
+743 
-753 SWDLLSV
+753 
-760 VYLLHPEYFT
+760 
-770 ESEPGTV
+770 
-777 AVDDKGFTNF
+777 
-787 TPGPD
+787 
-792 GRHRW
+792 
-797 LTATPEQ
+797 
-804 LTRLRDC
+804 
-811 IVRTTTRA
+811 
-819 PKHTEL
+819 

>member
-1 MSGNITLT
+1 MKKRLISMALAVSMAVSIMPAPALATVGGGGTTLGDDAITLSDATGGTSSGTATSVSDLTGLTAAATNGGNVQLSGDITLT
-9 DTLSIN
+9 GTLSIN

-35 AFNISNDGTLEIKDS
+35 AFNISNGGTLEIKDS
-50 VGKGIIQGNGTVTGH
+50 VGNGIIQGNGTVTGS

-85 QGFTASTSGGGVYMS
+85 QGFTASISGGGVYMR

-153 WSGTSKF
+153 SSGTSKF
-160 IMSGGTIDNNKGY
+160 TMSGGTIDNNKGY
-173 GLWTSARSNTEILL
+173 GLWTSAGSNTEITL

-239 ESVGKI
+239 ESAGKI
-245 VSGKFERIE
+245 ESGKFKRIE
-254 DASATGV
+254 DASTAGV
-261 CNEVEYEAYVKLI
+261 CNAVEYEAYVKLI
-274 GHRWPDESTLKAI
+274 GHSWPDESTLRAI

-299 LSYVTPN
+299 LSYVTPD

-369 GTVTGEVTNKGTI
+369 GTVTGEVTNKG
-382 TTTGEKATQFSG
+382 
-394 GVTNES
+394 
-400 DGKIENGTFSGE
+400 
-412 VTNNGA
+412 A
-418 INDGTFSGKVKN
+418 INDGTFSGNVKN
-430 NGTIGNGNFIG
+430 NGTIGNGNFTG
-441 AVTNEKTGVI
+441 AVTNEQTGVI

-574 KMPAQAVTIE
+574 KMPAQTVTIE

-644 ELAKLLDSPADD
+644 ELAKLLWTEAGKPAPAAVMAEDATDEQKALTWAVESQLISADKPADA
-656 ISPLTGRELV
+656 SVGRWEV
-666 ARKVK
+666 IRGWNRVK
-671 ALSIMAGSYGEKQR
+671 EMK
-685 AEFNVVNDIPAMRK
+685 
-699 LFAEWDTPIVQNPF
+699 
-713 ELGKQV
+713 
-719 MYPGAAIE
+719 
-727 NDFGWAKL
+727 
-735 HPVVEGYK
+735 
-743 NYHKMPYDRA
+743 
-753 SWDLLSV
+753 
-760 VYLLHPEYFT
+760 
-770 ESEPGTV
+770 
-777 AVDDKGFTNF
+777 
-787 TPGPD
+787 
-792 GRHRW
+792 
-797 LTATPEQ
+797 
-804 LTRLRDC
+804 
-811 IVRTTTRA
+811 
-819 PKHTEL
+819 

>member
-1 MSGNITLT
+1 MNGDITLT

-28 TAANNQR
+28 TAASNQR
-35 AFNISNDGTLEIKDS
+35 AFNISNGGTLEIKDS
-50 VGKGIIQGNGTVTGH
+50 VGNGIIQGNGTVTGS

-85 QGFTASTSGGGVYMS
+85 QGFTASTSGGGVYMR

-137 DSAEIK
+137 DLAEIK

-239 ESVGKI
+239 ESAGKI
-245 VSGKFERIE
+245 ESGKFKRIE
-254 DASATGV
+254 DASTAGV
-261 CNEVEYEAYVKLI
+261 CNAVEYEAYVKLI
-274 GHRWPDESTLKAI
+274 GHSWPDKSTLRAI

-299 LSYVTPN
+299 LSYVTPD

-336 KIINHGNLTLIDS
+336 KIINYGNLTLIDS
-349 GTGSTLSIPIENNGT
+349 GTGGTLNIPIENNGT

-400 DGKIENGTFSGE
+400 DGKIENGTFSG
-412 VTNNGA
+412 
-418 INDGTFSGKVKN
+418 KVKN
-430 NGTIGNGNFIG
+430 NGTIGNGNFTG
-441 AVTNEKTGVI
+441 DVTNEKTGVI

-458 SKLTNNGGTLPPKPG
+458 NKLTNNGGTLPPKPG

-607 VAGAGTAVLGYTGYM
+607 VAGAGTVVLGYTGYM

-644 ELAKLLDSPADD
+644 ELAKLLWTEAGKPAPAAVMAEDATDEQKALTWAVESQLISADKPADA
-656 ISPLTGRELV
+656 SVGRWEV
-666 ARKVK
+666 IRGWNRVK
-671 ALSIMAGSYGEKQR
+671 EMK
-685 AEFNVVNDIPAMRK
+685 
-699 LFAEWDTPIVQNPF
+699 
-713 ELGKQV
+713 
-719 MYPGAAIE
+719 
-727 NDFGWAKL
+727 
-735 HPVVEGYK
+735 
-743 NYHKMPYDRA
+743 
-753 SWDLLSV
+753 
-760 VYLLHPEYFT
+760 
-770 ESEPGTV
+770 
-777 AVDDKGFTNF
+777 
-787 TPGPD
+787 
-792 GRHRW
+792 
-797 LTATPEQ
+797 
-804 LTRLRDC
+804 
-811 IVRTTTRA
+811 
-819 PKHTEL
+819 

>member
-1 MSGNITLT
+1 MKKRLISMALAVSMAVSIMPAPALATVGGGGTTPGDDAITLSDATGGTSSGTATSVSDLTGLTAAATNGGNVQLSGDITLT
-9 DTLSIN
+9 GTLSIN
-15 NKKLSIDLNGHTI
+15 NKELSIDLNGHTI

-35 AFNISNDGTLEIKDS
+35 AFNINGGTLEIKDS
-50 VGKGIIQGNGTVTGH
+50 VGNGIIQGNGTVTGR

-85 QGFTASTSGGGVYMS
+85 QGFTVSKHGGGVYMSGGTFTMTGGKIYNCSSSGTDLSGGGVYMAE
-100 DGTFN
+100 GTFD
-105 MTGGAIE
+105 MSGGSIE
-112 NCTAPEGAGV
+112 NCTAHEGAGV
-122 KMYPDSGN
+122 KMYPDSEN
-130 TCTFTMS
+130 TTCTFTMS
-137 DSAEIK
+137 GSAEIK

-239 ESVGKI
+239 ESAGKI
-245 VSGKFERIE
+245 ESGKFKRIE
-254 DASATGV
+254 DASTAGV
-261 CNEVEYEAYVKLI
+261 CNAVEYEAYVKLI
-274 GHRWPDESTLKAI
+274 GHSWPDESTLRAI

-299 LSYVTPN
+299 LSYVTPD

-349 GTGSTLSIPIENNGT
+349 GTGSTLSIPIENYGT

-369 GTVTGEVTNKGTI
+369 GTVTGEVTN
-382 TTTGEKATQFSG
+382 
-394 GVTNES
+394 
-400 DGKIENGTFSGE
+400 
-412 VTNNGA
+412 NGA
-418 INDGTFSGKVKN
+418 INDGTFSGNVTN
-430 NGTIGNGNFIG
+430 NGTIGNGNFTG

-644 ELAKLLDSPADD
+644 ELAKLLWTEAGKPAPAAVMAEDATDEQKALTWAVESQLISADKPADA
-656 ISPLTGRELV
+656 SVGRWEV
-666 ARKVK
+666 IRGWNRVK
-671 ALSIMAGSYGEKQR
+671 EMK
-685 AEFNVVNDIPAMRK
+685 
-699 LFAEWDTPIVQNPF
+699 
-713 ELGKQV
+713 
-719 MYPGAAIE
+719 
-727 NDFGWAKL
+727 
-735 HPVVEGYK
+735 
-743 NYHKMPYDRA
+743 
-753 SWDLLSV
+753 
-760 VYLLHPEYFT
+760 
-770 ESEPGTV
+770 
-777 AVDDKGFTNF
+777 
-787 TPGPD
+787 
-792 GRHRW
+792 
-797 LTATPEQ
+797 
-804 LTRLRDC
+804 
-811 IVRTTTRA
+811 
-819 PKHTEL
+819 

>member
-1 MSGNITLT
+1 MSGDITLT
-9 DTLSIN
+9 GTLYIN
-15 NKKLSIDLNGHTI
+15 NKELSIDLNGHTI
-28 TAANNQR
+28 TAASNQR
-35 AFNISNDGTLEIKDS
+35 AFNISNGGTLEIKDS
-50 VGKGIIQGNGTVTGH
+50 VGNGIIQGNGTVTGS

-100 DGTFN
+100 GGTFN

-153 WSGTSKF
+153 SSGTSKF
-160 IMSGGTIDNNKGY
+160 TMSGGTIDNNKGY

-216 GKIQNRGTITGTE
+216 GKIQNRGTIIGTG

-239 ESVGKI
+239 ERVGEIK
-245 VSGKFERIE
+245 SGKFKRIE
-254 DASATGV
+254 DASTAGV

-274 GHRWPDESTLKAI
+274 GYSWPDESTLKAI

-299 LSYVTPN
+299 LSYVTPYAM
-306 DMENTLTIPEGVTVT
+306 DNTLTIPEGVTVT

-336 KIINHGNLTLIDS
+336 KIINYGNLTLIDS
-349 GTGSTLSIPIENNGT
+349 GTGGTLNIPIENNGT

-418 INDGTFSGKVKN
+418 INDGTFSGKVTN
-430 NGTIGNGNFIG
+430 NGTIGNGNFTG

-487 EDTEP
+487 EDT
-492 VAPVVKRYDL
+492 YDL

-644 ELAKLLDSPADD
+644 ELAKLLWTEAGKPAPAAVMAEDATDEQKALTWAVESQLISADKPADA
-656 ISPLTGRELV
+656 SVGRWEV
-666 ARKVK
+666 IRGWNRVK
-671 ALSIMAGSYGEKQR
+671 EMK
-685 AEFNVVNDIPAMRK
+685 
-699 LFAEWDTPIVQNPF
+699 
-713 ELGKQV
+713 
-719 MYPGAAIE
+719 
-727 NDFGWAKL
+727 
-735 HPVVEGYK
+735 
-743 NYHKMPYDRA
+743 
-753 SWDLLSV
+753 
-760 VYLLHPEYFT
+760 
-770 ESEPGTV
+770 
-777 AVDDKGFTNF
+777 
-787 TPGPD
+787 
-792 GRHRW
+792 
-797 LTATPEQ
+797 
-804 LTRLRDC
+804 
-811 IVRTTTRA
+811 
-819 PKHTEL
+819 

>member
-1 MSGNITLT
+1 MSGDITLT
-9 DTLSIN
+9 GTLSIN
-15 NKKLSIDLNGHTI
+15 SKKLSIDLNGNTI

-35 AFNISNDGTLEIKDS
+35 AFNINGGTLEIKDS
-50 VGKGIIQGNGTVTGH
+50 VGNGIIQGNGTVTGS
-65 GGAIYME
+65 GGAIYMA

-85 QGFTASTSGGGVYMS
+85 QGFTASTSGGGVYMR

-112 NCTAPEGAGV
+112 NCTASEGAGV

-153 WSGTSKF
+153 RSGTSKF

-173 GLWTSARSNTEILL
+173 GLWTSAGSNTEILL

-216 GKIQNRGTITGTE
+216 GKIQNRGTITGTGS
-229 NAEFTGTVVN
+229 AEFTGTVVN
-239 ESVGKI
+239 ESAGKI
-245 VSGKFERIE
+245 ESGKFKRIE
-254 DASATGV
+254 DASAAGV
-261 CNEVEYEAYVKLI
+261 RNAVEYEAYVKLI
-274 GHRWPDESTLKAI
+274 GHSWPNESTLRAI

-299 LSYVTPN
+299 LSYVTPD
-306 DMENTLTIPEGVTVT
+306 DMENTLTIPEDVTVT
-321 VDLTGKQVAGENAEK
+321 VDLTGKQVAGENAE
-336 KIINHGNLTLIDS
+336 IINHGNLTLIDS
-349 GTGSTLSIPIENNGT
+349 GTGGTLNIPIENNGT

-400 DGKIENGTFSGE
+400 NGKIENGTFSGE

-418 INDGTFSGKVKN
+418 IENGTFSGKVTN
-430 NGTIGNGNFIG
+430 NGTIGNGNFTG
-441 AVTNEKTGVI
+441 AVTNEQTGVI

-473 DNKPDDTNKDNDKK
+473 DNKPGDNKPDDTNKDNDKK
-487 EDTEP
+487 EDTC
-492 VAPVVKRYDL
+492 DL

-644 ELAKLLDSPADD
+644 ELAKLLWTEAGKPAPAAVMAEDATDEQKALTWAVESQLISADKPADA
-656 ISPLTGRELV
+656 SVGRWEV
-666 ARKVK
+666 IRGWNRVK
-671 ALSIMAGSYGEKQR
+671 EMK
-685 AEFNVVNDIPAMRK
+685 
-699 LFAEWDTPIVQNPF
+699 
-713 ELGKQV
+713 
-719 MYPGAAIE
+719 
-727 NDFGWAKL
+727 
-735 HPVVEGYK
+735 
-743 NYHKMPYDRA
+743 
-753 SWDLLSV
+753 
-760 VYLLHPEYFT
+760 
-770 ESEPGTV
+770 
-777 AVDDKGFTNF
+777 
-787 TPGPD
+787 
-792 GRHRW
+792 
-797 LTATPEQ
+797 
-804 LTRLRDC
+804 
-811 IVRTTTRA
+811 
-819 PKHTEL
+819 

>member
-1 MSGNITLT
+1 MSGNIALT

-15 NKKLSIDLNGHTI
+15 NKILSIDLNGHTI

-35 AFNISNDGTLEIKDS
+35 AFNINGGKLEIKDS
-50 VGKGIIQGNGTVTGH
+50 VGNGIIQGNGTVTGS

-85 QGFTASTSGGGVYMS
+85 QGFTASTSGGGVYMR

-112 NCTAPEGAGV
+112 NCTASEGAGV

-160 IMSGGTIDNNKGY
+160 TMSGGTIDNNKGY

-216 GKIQNRGTITGTE
+216 GKIQNRGTIIGTG

-239 ESVGKI
+239 ESAGMIK
-245 VSGKFERIE
+245 SGKFKRIE
-254 DASATGV
+254 DASTAGV

-349 GTGSTLSIPIENNGT
+349 GTGGTLSIPIENNGT

-418 INDGTFSGKVKN
+418 INDGTFSGKVTN
-430 NGTIGNGNFIG
+430 NGTIGNGNFTS

-487 EDTEP
+487 EDT
-492 VAPVVKRYDL
+492 YDL

-560 AKLDVNVKENPLTF
+560 AKLDANVKENPLTF

-644 ELAKLLDSPADD
+644 ELAKLLWTEAGKPAPAAVMAEDVTDEQKALTWAVESQLISADKPADA
-656 ISPLTGRELV
+656 SVGRWEV
-666 ARKVK
+666 IRGWNRVK
-671 ALSIMAGSYGEKQR
+671 EMK
-685 AEFNVVNDIPAMRK
+685 
-699 LFAEWDTPIVQNPF
+699 
-713 ELGKQV
+713 
-719 MYPGAAIE
+719 
-727 NDFGWAKL
+727 
-735 HPVVEGYK
+735 
-743 NYHKMPYDRA
+743 
-753 SWDLLSV
+753 
-760 VYLLHPEYFT
+760 
-770 ESEPGTV
+770 
-777 AVDDKGFTNF
+777 
-787 TPGPD
+787 
-792 GRHRW
+792 
-797 LTATPEQ
+797 
-804 LTRLRDC
+804 
-811 IVRTTTRA
+811 
-819 PKHTEL
+819 

>member
-35 AFNISNDGTLEIKDS
+35 AFNINGGTLEIKDS
-50 VGKGIIQGNGTVTGH
+50 VGNGIIQGNGTVTGH

-100 DGTFN
+100 GGTFN

-112 NCTAPEGAGV
+112 NCTASEGAGV

-173 GLWTSARSNTEILL
+173 GLWTSAYSNTEILL

-199 MVIHTGVQLHV
+199 MVILQGVQLHV

-216 GKIQNRGTITGTE
+216 GKIRNLGTITGE
-229 NAEFTGTVVN
+229 GSAEFTGTVVN
-239 ESVGKI
+239 ESKGTIK
-245 VSGKFERIE
+245 SGKFERIE
-254 DASATGV
+254 DASAAGV
-261 CNEVEYEAYVKLI
+261 CNAVEYEAYVKLI

-299 LSYVTPN
+299 SSQVTPD
-306 DMENTLTIPEGVTVT
+306 DMENTLTIPEDVTVT

-336 KIINHGNLTLIDS
+336 KIINYGNLTLIDS
-349 GTGSTLSIPIENNGT
+349 GTGGTLNIPIENDGT

-418 INDGTFSGKVKN
+418 INDGTFSGNVTN
-430 NGTIGNGNFIG
+430 NGTIGNGNFTG
-441 AVTNEKTGVI
+441 DVTNEQTGVI

-473 DNKPDDTNKDNDKK
+473 DNKPGDNKPGDNKPGDNKPDDTNKDNDKK
-487 EDTEP
+487 EDT
-492 VAPVVKRYDL
+492 YDL

-644 ELAKLLDSPADD
+644 ELAKLLWTEAGKPAPAAVMAEDATDEQKALTWAVESQLISVDKPADA
-656 ISPLTGRELV
+656 SVGRWEV
-666 ARKVK
+666 IRGWNRVK
-671 ALSIMAGSYGEKQR
+671 EMK
-685 AEFNVVNDIPAMRK
+685 
-699 LFAEWDTPIVQNPF
+699 
-713 ELGKQV
+713 
-719 MYPGAAIE
+719 
-727 NDFGWAKL
+727 
-735 HPVVEGYK
+735 
-743 NYHKMPYDRA
+743 
-753 SWDLLSV
+753 
-760 VYLLHPEYFT
+760 
-770 ESEPGTV
+770 
-777 AVDDKGFTNF
+777 
-787 TPGPD
+787 
-792 GRHRW
+792 
-797 LTATPEQ
+797 
-804 LTRLRDC
+804 
-811 IVRTTTRA
+811 
-819 PKHTEL
+819 

>member
-1 MSGNITLT
+1 MSGDIMLT
-9 DTLSIN
+9 GTLSIN
-15 NKKLSIDLNGHTI
+15 NKNLSIDLNGYTI

-35 AFNISNDGTLEIKDS
+35 AFNISNGGTLEIKDS
-50 VGKGIIQGNGTVTGH
+50 VGKGIIQGNGTVTGR

-85 QGFTASTSGGGVYMS
+85 QGFTVSAHGGGVYMSGGTFTMTGGKIYNCSSSGTNLSGGGVYMAE
-100 DGTFN
+100 GTFD
-105 MTGGAIE
+105 MSGGSIE
-112 NCTAPEGAGV
+112 NCTAHEGAGV
-122 KMYPDSGN
+122 EMYPDSEN
-130 TCTFTMS
+130 TTCTFTMR

-143 NCSND
+143 NCSNN

-153 WSGTSKF
+153 QWGTSKF

-173 GLWTSARSNTEILL
+173 GLWTANRRDTGNTEILL
-187 SGGTITNSERYD
+187 SGGTITNSESYD
-199 MVIHTGVQLHV
+199 MVILQGVQLHV

-216 GKIQNRGTITGTE
+216 GKIQNRGTITGTG

-239 ESVGKI
+239 ERVGKI
-245 VSGKFERIE
+245 ESGKFKRIE
-254 DASATGV
+254 DASNAGV

-274 GHRWPDESTLKAI
+274 GYRWPDESTLRAI

-306 DMENTLTIPEGVTVT
+306 GMENTLTIPEGVTVT

-382 TTTGEKATQFSG
+382 TMTGEKATQFSG

-418 INDGTFSGKVKN
+418 INDGTFSGKVTN
-430 NGTIGNGNFIG
+430 NGTIGNGNFTG

-473 DNKPDDTNKDNDKK
+473 DNKPGDNKPGDNKPDDTNKDNDKK
-487 EDTEP
+487 EDT
-492 VAPVVKRYDL
+492 YDL

-574 KMPAQAVTIE
+574 KMPPQAVTIE

-644 ELAKLLDSPADD
+644 ELAKLLWTEAGKPAPAAVMAEDATDEQKALTWAVESQLISADKPADA
-656 ISPLTGRELV
+656 SVGRWEV
-666 ARKVK
+666 IRGWNRVK
-671 ALSIMAGSYGEKQR
+671 EMK
-685 AEFNVVNDIPAMRK
+685 
-699 LFAEWDTPIVQNPF
+699 
-713 ELGKQV
+713 
-719 MYPGAAIE
+719 
-727 NDFGWAKL
+727 
-735 HPVVEGYK
+735 
-743 NYHKMPYDRA
+743 
-753 SWDLLSV
+753 
-760 VYLLHPEYFT
+760 
-770 ESEPGTV
+770 
-777 AVDDKGFTNF
+777 
-787 TPGPD
+787 
-792 GRHRW
+792 
-797 LTATPEQ
+797 
-804 LTRLRDC
+804 
-811 IVRTTTRA
+811 
-819 PKHTEL
+819 

>member
-1 MSGNITLT
+1 MSGNIALT
-9 DTLSIN
+9 GTLSIN
-15 NKKLSIDLNGHTI
+15 NKNLSIDLNGHTI

-35 AFNISNDGTLEIKDS
+35 AFNINGGTLEIKDS
-50 VGKGIIQGNGTVTGH
+50 VGNGIIQGNGTVTGS

-85 QGFTASTSGGGVYMS
+85 QGFTASTSGGGVYMR

-137 DSAEIK
+137 DLAEIK

-239 ESVGKI
+239 ESAGKI
-245 VSGKFERIE
+245 ESGKLKRIE
-254 DASATGV
+254 DASTAGV
-261 CNEVEYEAYVKLI
+261 CNAVEYEAYVKLI
-274 GHRWPDESTLKAI
+274 GYSWPDESTLKAI

-306 DMENTLTIPEGVTVT
+306 GIPPYGMDNTLTIPEGVTVT

-336 KIINHGNLTLIDS
+336 KIINYGNLTLIDS
-349 GTGSTLSIPIENNGT
+349 GTGGTLNIPIENNGT

-430 NGTIGNGNFIG
+430 NGTIGNGNFTG
-441 AVTNEKTGVI
+441 AVTNEKAGVI

-473 DNKPDDTNKDNDKK
+473 DNKPGDNKPDDTNKDNDKK
-487 EDTEP
+487 EDT
-492 VAPVVKRYDL
+492 YDL

-574 KMPAQAVTIE
+574 KMPAHAVTIE

-644 ELAKLLDSPADD
+644 ELAKLLWTEAGKPAPAAVMAEDATDEQKALTWAVESQLISADKPADA
-656 ISPLTGRELV
+656 SVGRWEV
-666 ARKVK
+666 IRGWNRVK
-671 ALSIMAGSYGEKQR
+671 EMK
-685 AEFNVVNDIPAMRK
+685 
-699 LFAEWDTPIVQNPF
+699 
-713 ELGKQV
+713 
-719 MYPGAAIE
+719 
-727 NDFGWAKL
+727 
-735 HPVVEGYK
+735 
-743 NYHKMPYDRA
+743 
-753 SWDLLSV
+753 
-760 VYLLHPEYFT
+760 
-770 ESEPGTV
+770 
-777 AVDDKGFTNF
+777 
-787 TPGPD
+787 
-792 GRHRW
+792 
-797 LTATPEQ
+797 
-804 LTRLRDC
+804 
-811 IVRTTTRA
+811 
-819 PKHTEL
+819 

>member
-1 MSGNITLT
+1 MKKRLISMALAVSMAVSIMPAPALATVGGGGTTLGDDAITLSDAMGGTSSGTATPVSDLTGLTAAATKGGNVQLSGNITLT

-35 AFNISNDGTLEIKDS
+35 AFNISNGGTLEIKDS
-50 VGKGIIQGNGTVTGH
+50 VGNGIIQGNGTVTGR

-85 QGFTASTSGGGVYMS
+85 QGFTVSAHGGGVYMSGGTFTMTGGKIYNCSSSGTNLSGGGVYMAE
-100 DGTFN
+100 GTFD
-105 MTGGAIE
+105 MSGGSIE
-112 NCTAPEGAGV
+112 NCTAHEGAGV
-122 KMYPDSGN
+122 EMYPDSEN
-130 TCTFTMS
+130 TTCTFTMR

-143 NCSND
+143 NCSNN

-153 WSGTSKF
+153 QWGTSKF

-173 GLWTSARSNTEILL
+173 GLWTANRRDTGNTEILL
-187 SGGTITNSERYD
+187 SGGTITNSESYD
-199 MVIHTGVQLHV
+199 MVILQGVQLHV

-216 GKIQNRGTITGTE
+216 GKIQNRGTITGTG

-239 ESVGKI
+239 ERVGKI
-245 VSGKFERIE
+245 ESGKFKRIE
-254 DASATGV
+254 DASNAGV

-274 GHRWPDESTLKAI
+274 GYRWPDESTLRAI

-306 DMENTLTIPEGVTVT
+306 GIPNGMENTLTIPEGVTVT

-418 INDGTFSGKVKN
+418 INDGTFSGKVTN
-430 NGTIGNGNFIG
+430 NGTIGNGNFTS

-487 EDTEP
+487 EDT
-492 VAPVVKRYDL
+492 YDL

-574 KMPAQAVTIE
+574 KMPAHAVTIE

-644 ELAKLLDSPADD
+644 ELAKLLWTEAGKPAPAAVMAEDATDEQKALTWAVESQLISADKPADA
-656 ISPLTGRELV
+656 SVGRWEV
-666 ARKVK
+666 IRGWNRVK
-671 ALSIMAGSYGEKQR
+671 EMK
-685 AEFNVVNDIPAMRK
+685 
-699 LFAEWDTPIVQNPF
+699 
-713 ELGKQV
+713 
-719 MYPGAAIE
+719 
-727 NDFGWAKL
+727 
-735 HPVVEGYK
+735 
-743 NYHKMPYDRA
+743 
-753 SWDLLSV
+753 
-760 VYLLHPEYFT
+760 
-770 ESEPGTV
+770 
-777 AVDDKGFTNF
+777 
-787 TPGPD
+787 
-792 GRHRW
+792 
-797 LTATPEQ
+797 
-804 LTRLRDC
+804 
-811 IVRTTTRA
+811 
-819 PKHTEL
+819 

>member
-1 MSGNITLT
+1 MNGDITLT

-28 TAANNQR
+28 TAASNQR
-35 AFNISNDGTLEIKDS
+35 AFNISNGGTLEIKDS
-50 VGKGIIQGNGTVTGH
+50 VGNGIIQGNGTVTGS

-85 QGFTASTSGGGVYMS
+85 QGFTASTSGGGVYMR

-137 DSAEIK
+137 DLAEIK

-199 MVIHTGVQLHV
+199 MVVHTGVQLHV

-216 GKIQNRGTITGTE
+216 GKIQNRGTITGTG

-239 ESVGKI
+239 ESAGKI
-245 VSGKFERIE
+245 ESGKFKRIE
-254 DASATGV
+254 DASTAGV
-261 CNEVEYEAYVKLI
+261 CNAVEYEAYVKLI
-274 GHRWPDESTLKAI
+274 GYSWPDESTLKAI

-306 DMENTLTIPEGVTVT
+306 GIPNGMENTLTIPEGVTVT

-336 KIINHGNLTLIDS
+336 KIINYGNLTLIDS
-349 GTGSTLSIPIENNGT
+349 GTGGTLNIPIENNGT

-418 INDGTFSGKVKN
+418 INDGTFSGKVTNNGAINDGTFSGNVTN

-441 AVTNEKTGVI
+441 AVTNEQTGVI

-644 ELAKLLDSPADD
+644 ELAKLLWTEAGKPAPAAVVAEDATDEQKALTWAVESQLISADKPADA
-656 ISPLTGRELV
+656 SVGRWEV
-666 ARKVK
+666 IRGWNRVK
-671 ALSIMAGSYGEKQR
+671 EMK
-685 AEFNVVNDIPAMRK
+685 
-699 LFAEWDTPIVQNPF
+699 
-713 ELGKQV
+713 
-719 MYPGAAIE
+719 
-727 NDFGWAKL
+727 
-735 HPVVEGYK
+735 
-743 NYHKMPYDRA
+743 
-753 SWDLLSV
+753 
-760 VYLLHPEYFT
+760 
-770 ESEPGTV
+770 
-777 AVDDKGFTNF
+777 
-787 TPGPD
+787 
-792 GRHRW
+792 
-797 LTATPEQ
+797 
-804 LTRLRDC
+804 
-811 IVRTTTRA
+811 
-819 PKHTEL
+819 

>member
-1 MSGNITLT
+1 MLT
-9 DTLSIN
+9 GTLSIN

-28 TAANNQR
+28 TAAKNQR
-35 AFNISNDGTLEIKDS
+35 AFNISNGGTLEIKDS
-50 VGKGIIQGNGTVTGH
+50 VGNGIIQGNGTVTGH
-65 GGAIYME
+65 GGAIYMG

-199 MVIHTGVQLHV
+199 MVIHTGVQLRV

-216 GKIQNRGTITGTE
+216 GKIQNRGTITGTG

-239 ESVGKI
+239 ESAGKI
-245 VSGKFERIE
+245 ESGKFKRIE
-254 DASATGV
+254 DASTAGV
-261 CNEVEYEAYVKLI
+261 RNAVEYEAYVKLI
-274 GHRWPDESTLKAI
+274 GYSWPDESTLKAI

-306 DMENTLTIPEGVTVT
+306 GIPPYGMDNTLTIPEGVTVT

-336 KIINHGNLTLIDS
+336 KIINYGNLTLIDS
-349 GTGSTLSIPIENNGT
+349 GTGGTLNIPIENNGT

-418 INDGTFSGKVKN
+418 IENGTFSGNVTN
-430 NGTIGNGNFIG
+430 NGTIGNGNFTG
-441 AVTNEKTGVI
+441 AVTNEQTGVI

-473 DNKPDDTNKDNDKK
+473 DNKPGDNKPDDTNKDNDKK
-487 EDTEP
+487 EDT
-492 VAPVVKRYDL
+492 YDL

-547 DAIVFDLWSINSD
+547 DAIVFDLWSIISD

-574 KMPAQAVTIE
+574 KMPPQAVTIE
-584 AMTQD
+584 VMTQD

-644 ELAKLLDSPADD
+644 ELAKLLWTEAGKPAPAAVMAEDATDEQKALTWAVESQLISADKPADA
-656 ISPLTGRELV
+656 SVGRWEV
-666 ARKVK
+666 IRGWNRVK
-671 ALSIMAGSYGEKQR
+671 EMK
-685 AEFNVVNDIPAMRK
+685 
-699 LFAEWDTPIVQNPF
+699 
-713 ELGKQV
+713 
-719 MYPGAAIE
+719 
-727 NDFGWAKL
+727 
-735 HPVVEGYK
+735 
-743 NYHKMPYDRA
+743 
-753 SWDLLSV
+753 
-760 VYLLHPEYFT
+760 
-770 ESEPGTV
+770 
-777 AVDDKGFTNF
+777 
-787 TPGPD
+787 
-792 GRHRW
+792 
-797 LTATPEQ
+797 
-804 LTRLRDC
+804 
-811 IVRTTTRA
+811 
-819 PKHTEL
+819 

>member
-9 DTLSIN
+9 GTLSIN

-35 AFNISNDGTLEIKDS
+35 AFNINGGTLEIKDS
-50 VGKGIIQGNGTVTGH
+50 VGNGIIQGNGTVTGH

-100 DGTFN
+100 GGTFN

-112 NCTAPEGAGV
+112 NCTASEGAGV

-173 GLWTSARSNTEILL
+173 GLWTSAYSNTEILL

-199 MVIHTGVQLHV
+199 MVILQGVQLHV

-216 GKIQNRGTITGTE
+216 GKIRNLGTITGE
-229 NAEFTGTVVN
+229 GSAEFTGTVVN
-239 ESVGKI
+239 ESKGTIK
-245 VSGKFERIE
+245 SGKFERIE
-254 DASATGV
+254 DASAAGV
-261 CNEVEYEAYVKLI
+261 CNAVEYEAYVKLI

-299 LSYVTPN
+299 SSQVTPD
-306 DMENTLTIPEGVTVT
+306 DMENTLTIPEDVTVT

-349 GTGSTLSIPIENNGT
+349 GTGSTLNIPIENNGT

-418 INDGTFSGKVKN
+418 INDGTFSGNVTN
-430 NGTIGNGNFIG
+430 NGTIGNGNFTG
-441 AVTNEKTGVI
+441 DVTNEQTGVI

-487 EDTEP
+487 EDT
-492 VAPVVKRYDL
+492 YDL

-644 ELAKLLDSPADD
+644 ELAKLLWTEAGKPAPAAVMAEDATDEQKALTWAVESQLISVDKPADA
-656 ISPLTGRELV
+656 SVGRWEV
-666 ARKVK
+666 IRGWNRVK
-671 ALSIMAGSYGEKQR
+671 EMK
-685 AEFNVVNDIPAMRK
+685 
-699 LFAEWDTPIVQNPF
+699 
-713 ELGKQV
+713 
-719 MYPGAAIE
+719 
-727 NDFGWAKL
+727 
-735 HPVVEGYK
+735 
-743 NYHKMPYDRA
+743 
-753 SWDLLSV
+753 
-760 VYLLHPEYFT
+760 
-770 ESEPGTV
+770 
-777 AVDDKGFTNF
+777 
-787 TPGPD
+787 
-792 GRHRW
+792 
-797 LTATPEQ
+797 
-804 LTRLRDC
+804 
-811 IVRTTTRA
+811 
-819 PKHTEL
+819 

>member
-1 MSGNITLT
+1 MSGDITLT
-9 DTLSIN
+9 GTLSIN
-15 NKKLSIDLNGHTI
+15 NKELSIDLNGHTI

-35 AFNISNDGTLEIKDS
+35 AFNISNGGTLEIKDS
-50 VGKGIIQGNGTVTGH
+50 VGNGIIQGNGTVTGS

-85 QGFTASTSGGGVYMS
+85 QGFTASISGGGVYMR

-153 WSGTSKF
+153 SSGTSKF
-160 IMSGGTIDNNKGY
+160 TMSGGTIDNNKGY

-336 KIINHGNLTLIDS
+336 KIINYGNLTLIDS
-349 GTGSTLSIPIENNGT
+349 GTGSTLSIPIENDGT

-418 INDGTFSGKVKN
+418 INDGTFSGKVTN
-430 NGTIGNGNFIG
+430 NGTIGNGNFTG
-441 AVTNEKTGVI
+441 AVTNEQTGVI

-473 DNKPDDTNKDNDKK
+473 DNKPGDNKPDDTNKDNDKK
-487 EDTEP
+487 EDT
-492 VAPVVKRYDL
+492 YDL

-574 KMPAQAVTIE
+574 KMPPQAVTIE

-644 ELAKLLDSPADD
+644 ELAKLLWTEAGKPAPAAVMAEDATDEQKALTWAVESQLISADKPADA
-656 ISPLTGRELV
+656 SVGRWEV
-666 ARKVK
+666 IRGWNRVK
-671 ALSIMAGSYGEKQR
+671 EMK
-685 AEFNVVNDIPAMRK
+685 
-699 LFAEWDTPIVQNPF
+699 
-713 ELGKQV
+713 
-719 MYPGAAIE
+719 
-727 NDFGWAKL
+727 
-735 HPVVEGYK
+735 
-743 NYHKMPYDRA
+743 
-753 SWDLLSV
+753 
-760 VYLLHPEYFT
+760 
-770 ESEPGTV
+770 
-777 AVDDKGFTNF
+777 
-787 TPGPD
+787 
-792 GRHRW
+792 
-797 LTATPEQ
+797 
-804 LTRLRDC
+804 
-811 IVRTTTRA
+811 
-819 PKHTEL
+819 

>member
-1 MSGNITLT
+1 MSDDITLT
-9 DTLSIN
+9 GTLSIN

-50 VGKGIIQGNGTVTGH
+50 VGNGIIQGNGTVTGH

-112 NCTAPEGAGV
+112 NCTASEGAGV
-122 KMYPDSGN
+122 KMYPGSGN

-137 DSAEIK
+137 GSAEIK

-173 GLWTSARSNTEILL
+173 GLWTSAGSNTEILL

-210 NNATVS
+210 NDATVS
-216 GKIQNRGTITGTE
+216 GKIQNRGTITGTG

-239 ESVGKI
+239 ESAGKI
-245 VSGKFERIE
+245 ESGKFKRIE
-254 DASATGV
+254 DASTAGV
-261 CNEVEYEAYVKLI
+261 RNAVEYEAYVKLI
-274 GHRWPDESTLKAI
+274 GHSWPNESTLRAI

-299 LSYVTPN
+299 LSYVTPD
-306 DMENTLTIPEGVTVT
+306 DMENTLTIPEDVTVT

-349 GTGSTLSIPIENNGT
+349 GTGSTLNIPIENNGT

-418 INDGTFSGKVKN
+418 INDGTFSGEVTNNGAINDGTFSGEVTNNGAIENGTFSGKVTN
-430 NGTIGNGNFIG
+430 NGTIGNGNFTG
-441 AVTNEKTGVI
+441 AVTNEQTGVI

-473 DNKPDDTNKDNDKK
+473 DNKPGDNKPGDNKPDDTNKDNDKK
-487 EDTEP
+487 EDT
-492 VAPVVKRYDL
+492 YDL

-644 ELAKLLDSPADD
+644 ELAKLLWTEAGKPAPAAVMAEDATDEQKALTWAVESQLISADKPADA
-656 ISPLTGRELV
+656 SVGRWEV
-666 ARKVK
+666 IRGWNRVK
-671 ALSIMAGSYGEKQR
+671 EMK
-685 AEFNVVNDIPAMRK
+685 
-699 LFAEWDTPIVQNPF
+699 
-713 ELGKQV
+713 
-719 MYPGAAIE
+719 
-727 NDFGWAKL
+727 
-735 HPVVEGYK
+735 
-743 NYHKMPYDRA
+743 
-753 SWDLLSV
+753 
-760 VYLLHPEYFT
+760 
-770 ESEPGTV
+770 
-777 AVDDKGFTNF
+777 
-787 TPGPD
+787 
-792 GRHRW
+792 
-797 LTATPEQ
+797 
-804 LTRLRDC
+804 
-811 IVRTTTRA
+811 
-819 PKHTEL
+819 

>member
-1 MSGNITLT
+1 MSGDITLT
-9 DTLSIN
+9 GTLSIN
-15 NKKLSIDLNGHTI
+15 SKKLSIDLNGHTI

-35 AFNISNDGTLEIKDS
+35 AFNISNGGTLEIKDS
-50 VGKGIIQGNGTVTGH
+50 VGNGIIQGNGTVTGS

-85 QGFTASTSGGGVYMS
+85 QGFTASTSGGGVYMN

-173 GLWTSARSNTEILL
+173 GLWTSAGSNTEITL

-210 NNATVS
+210 NDATVS

-229 NAEFTGTVVN
+229 SAEFTGTVVN
-239 ESVGKI
+239 ESAGKI
-245 VSGKFERIE
+245 ESGKFKRIE
-254 DASATGV
+254 DASAAGV
-261 CNEVEYEAYVKLI
+261 RNAVEYEAYVKLI
-274 GHRWPDESTLKAI
+274 GHSWPDESTLRAI

-299 LSYVTPN
+299 LSYVTPD

-321 VDLTGKQVAGENAEK
+321 VDLTGKQVAGENAE
-336 KIINHGNLTLIDS
+336 IINQGNLTLIDS
-349 GTGSTLSIPIENNGT
+349 GTGSTLNIPIENNGT

-418 INDGTFSGKVKN
+418 IENGTFSGNVTN
-430 NGTIGNGNFIG
+430 NGTIGNGNFTG
-441 AVTNEKTGVI
+441 TVTNEQTGVI

-458 SKLTNNGGTLPPKPG
+458 NKLINNGGTLPQKPG
-473 DNKPDDTNKDNDKK
+473 DNKPDDTNKDN
-487 EDTEP
+487 E
-492 VAPVVKRYDL
+492 RYDL

-510 VKDADGK
+510 VTDADGK
-517 AVEFTKAE
+517 AVEIAKAE

-644 ELAKLLDSPADD
+644 ELAKLLWTEAGKPAPAAVMAEDATDEQKALTWAVESQLISADKPADA
-656 ISPLTGRELV
+656 SVGRWEV
-666 ARKVK
+666 IRGWNRVK
-671 ALSIMAGSYGEKQR
+671 EMK
-685 AEFNVVNDIPAMRK
+685 
-699 LFAEWDTPIVQNPF
+699 
-713 ELGKQV
+713 
-719 MYPGAAIE
+719 
-727 NDFGWAKL
+727 
-735 HPVVEGYK
+735 
-743 NYHKMPYDRA
+743 
-753 SWDLLSV
+753 
-760 VYLLHPEYFT
+760 
-770 ESEPGTV
+770 
-777 AVDDKGFTNF
+777 
-787 TPGPD
+787 
-792 GRHRW
+792 
-797 LTATPEQ
+797 
-804 LTRLRDC
+804 
-811 IVRTTTRA
+811 
-819 PKHTEL
+819 

>member
-35 AFNISNDGTLEIKDS
+35 AFNINGGTLEIKDS
-50 VGKGIIQGNGTVTGH
+50 VGNGIIQGNGTVTGH

-100 DGTFN
+100 GGTFN

-112 NCTAPEGAGV
+112 NCTASEGAGV

-173 GLWTSARSNTEILL
+173 GLWTSAYSNTEILL

-199 MVIHTGVQLHV
+199 MVILQGVQLHV

-216 GKIQNRGTITGTE
+216 GKIRNLGTITGE
-229 NAEFTGTVVN
+229 GSAEFTGTVVN
-239 ESVGKI
+239 ESKGTIK
-245 VSGKFERIE
+245 SGKFERIE
-254 DASATGV
+254 DASAAGV
-261 CNEVEYEAYVKLI
+261 CNAVEYEAYVKLI

-299 LSYVTPN
+299 SSQVTPD
-306 DMENTLTIPEGVTVT
+306 DMENTLTIPEDVTVT
-321 VDLTGKQVAGENAEK
+321 VDLTGKQVAGENENAEK

-349 GTGSTLSIPIENNGT
+349 GTGSTLNIPIENYGT

-382 TTTGEKATQFSG
+382 TTTGEKATRFSG

-418 INDGTFSGKVKN
+418 INDGTFSGKVTN
-430 NGTIGNGNFIG
+430 NGTIGNGNFTG
-441 AVTNEKTGVI
+441 DVTNEQTGVI

-473 DNKPDDTNKDNDKK
+473 DNKPGDNKPGDNKPDDTNKDNDKK
-487 EDTEP
+487 EDT
-492 VAPVVKRYDL
+492 YDL

-644 ELAKLLDSPADD
+644 ELAKLLWTEAGKPAPAAVMAEDATDEQKALTWAVESQLISADKPADA
-656 ISPLTGRELV
+656 SVGRWEV
-666 ARKVK
+666 IRGWNRVK
-671 ALSIMAGSYGEKQR
+671 EMK
-685 AEFNVVNDIPAMRK
+685 
-699 LFAEWDTPIVQNPF
+699 
-713 ELGKQV
+713 
-719 MYPGAAIE
+719 
-727 NDFGWAKL
+727 
-735 HPVVEGYK
+735 
-743 NYHKMPYDRA
+743 
-753 SWDLLSV
+753 
-760 VYLLHPEYFT
+760 
-770 ESEPGTV
+770 
-777 AVDDKGFTNF
+777 
-787 TPGPD
+787 
-792 GRHRW
+792 
-797 LTATPEQ
+797 
-804 LTRLRDC
+804 
-811 IVRTTTRA
+811 
-819 PKHTEL
+819 

>member
-35 AFNISNDGTLEIKDS
+35 AFNINGGTLEIKDS
-50 VGKGIIQGNGTVTGH
+50 VGNGIIQGNGTVTGH

-100 DGTFN
+100 GGTFN

-112 NCTAPEGAGV
+112 NCTASEGAGV

-173 GLWTSARSNTEILL
+173 GLWTSAYSNTEILL

-239 ESVGKI
+239 ESAGKI
-245 VSGKFERIE
+245 ESGKFKRIE
-254 DASATGV
+254 DASTAGV
-261 CNEVEYEAYVKLI
+261 CNAVEYEAYVKLI
-274 GHRWPDESTLKAI
+274 GHSWPDKSTLRAI

-299 LSYVTPN
+299 LSYVTPD

-336 KIINHGNLTLIDS
+336 KIINYGNLTLIDS
-349 GTGSTLSIPIENNGT
+349 GTGGTLNIPIENNGT

-412 VTNNGA
+412 VTNNGS
-418 INDGTFSGKVKN
+418 IDDGTFSGNVTN

-473 DNKPDDTNKDNDKK
+473 DNKPGDNKPDDTNKDNDKK
-487 EDTEP
+487 EDT
-492 VAPVVKRYDL
+492 YDL

-574 KMPAQAVTIE
+574 TMPAQAVTIE

-644 ELAKLLDSPADD
+644 ELAKLLWTEAGKPAPAAVMAEDATDEQKALTWAVESQLISADKPADA
-656 ISPLTGRELV
+656 SVGRWEV
-666 ARKVK
+666 IRGWNRVK
-671 ALSIMAGSYGEKQR
+671 EMK
-685 AEFNVVNDIPAMRK
+685 
-699 LFAEWDTPIVQNPF
+699 
-713 ELGKQV
+713 
-719 MYPGAAIE
+719 
-727 NDFGWAKL
+727 
-735 HPVVEGYK
+735 
-743 NYHKMPYDRA
+743 
-753 SWDLLSV
+753 
-760 VYLLHPEYFT
+760 
-770 ESEPGTV
+770 
-777 AVDDKGFTNF
+777 
-787 TPGPD
+787 
-792 GRHRW
+792 
-797 LTATPEQ
+797 
-804 LTRLRDC
+804 
-811 IVRTTTRA
+811 
-819 PKHTEL
+819 

>member
-418 INDGTFSGKVKN
+418 INDGTFSGEVTNNGAIENGTFSGNVTN
-430 NGTIGNGNFIG
+430 NGTIGNGNFTG
-441 AVTNEKTGVI
+441 AVTNEQTGVI

-458 SKLTNNGGTLPPKPG
+458 SKLTNNGGTLPPKSGDNKPG

-487 EDTEP
+487 EDT
-492 VAPVVKRYDL
+492 YDL

-547 DAIVFDLWSINSD
+547 DAIVFDLWSIISD

-574 KMPAQAVTIE
+574 KMPPQAVTIE
-584 AMTQD
+584 VMTQD

-644 ELAKLLDSPADD
+644 ELAKLLWTEAGKPAPAAVMAEDATDEQKALTWAVESQLISADKPADA
-656 ISPLTGRELV
+656 SVGRWEV
-666 ARKVK
+666 IRGWNRVK
-671 ALSIMAGSYGEKQR
+671 EMK
-685 AEFNVVNDIPAMRK
+685 
-699 LFAEWDTPIVQNPF
+699 
-713 ELGKQV
+713 
-719 MYPGAAIE
+719 
-727 NDFGWAKL
+727 
-735 HPVVEGYK
+735 
-743 NYHKMPYDRA
+743 
-753 SWDLLSV
+753 
-760 VYLLHPEYFT
+760 
-770 ESEPGTV
+770 
-777 AVDDKGFTNF
+777 
-787 TPGPD
+787 
-792 GRHRW
+792 
-797 LTATPEQ
+797 
-804 LTRLRDC
+804 
-811 IVRTTTRA
+811 
-819 PKHTEL
+819 

>member
-1 MSGNITLT
+1 
-9 DTLSIN
+9 
-15 NKKLSIDLNGHTI
+15 
-28 TAANNQR
+28 
-35 AFNISNDGTLEIKDS
+35 
-50 VGKGIIQGNGTVTGH
+50 
-65 GGAIYME
+65 
-72 GSGSALTISGGTI
+72 
-85 QGFTASTSGGGVYMS
+85 
-100 DGTFN
+100 
-105 MTGGAIE
+105 
-112 NCTAPEGAGV
+112 
-122 KMYPDSGN
+122 
-130 TCTFTMS
+130 MS

-173 GLWTSARSNTEILL
+173 GLWTSAYSNTEILL

-199 MVIHTGVQLHV
+199 MVILQGVQLHV

-216 GKIQNRGTITGTE
+216 GKIRNLGTITGE
-229 NAEFTGTVVN
+229 GSAEFTGTVVN
-239 ESVGKI
+239 ESKGTIK
-245 VSGKFERIE
+245 SGKFERIE
-254 DASATGV
+254 DASAAGV
-261 CNEVEYEAYVKLI
+261 CNAVEYEAYVKLI

-299 LSYVTPN
+299 SSQVTPD
-306 DMENTLTIPEGVTVT
+306 DMENTLTIPEDVTVT

-349 GTGSTLSIPIENNGT
+349 GTGSTLNIPIENNGT

-430 NGTIGNGNFIG
+430 NGTIGNGNFTG
-441 AVTNEKTGVI
+441 AVTNEKAGVI

-473 DNKPDDTNKDNDKK
+473 DNKPGDNKPDDTNKDNDKK
-487 EDTEP
+487 EDT
-492 VAPVVKRYDL
+492 YDL

-574 KMPAQAVTIE
+574 KMPAHAVTIE

-644 ELAKLLDSPADD
+644 ELAKLLWTEAGKPAPAAVMAEDATDEQKALTWAVESQLISADKPADA
-656 ISPLTGRELV
+656 SVGRWEV
-666 ARKVK
+666 IRGWNRVK
-671 ALSIMAGSYGEKQR
+671 EMK
-685 AEFNVVNDIPAMRK
+685 
-699 LFAEWDTPIVQNPF
+699 
-713 ELGKQV
+713 
-719 MYPGAAIE
+719 
-727 NDFGWAKL
+727 
-735 HPVVEGYK
+735 
-743 NYHKMPYDRA
+743 
-753 SWDLLSV
+753 
-760 VYLLHPEYFT
+760 
-770 ESEPGTV
+770 
-777 AVDDKGFTNF
+777 
-787 TPGPD
+787 
-792 GRHRW
+792 
-797 LTATPEQ
+797 
-804 LTRLRDC
+804 
-811 IVRTTTRA
+811 
-819 PKHTEL
+819 

>member
-28 TAANNQR
+28 TAAINQR
-35 AFNISNDGTLEIKDS
+35 AFNISNGGTLEIKDS
-50 VGKGIIQGNGTVTGH
+50 VGNGIIQGNGTVTGH

-100 DGTFN
+100 GGTFN

-112 NCTAPEGAGV
+112 NCTASEGAGV

-173 GLWTSARSNTEILL
+173 GLWTSAYSNTEILL

-199 MVIHTGVQLHV
+199 MVILQGVQLHV

-216 GKIQNRGTITGTE
+216 GKIRNLGTITGE
-229 NAEFTGTVVN
+229 GSAEFTGTVVN
-239 ESVGKI
+239 ESKGTIK
-245 VSGKFERIE
+245 SGKFERIE
-254 DASATGV
+254 DASAAGV
-261 CNEVEYEAYVKLI
+261 CNAVEYEAYVKLI

-299 LSYVTPN
+299 SSQVTPD
-306 DMENTLTIPEGVTVT
+306 DMENTLTIPEDVTVT
-321 VDLTGKQVAGENAEK
+321 VDLTGKQVAGENENAEK

-349 GTGSTLSIPIENNGT
+349 GTGSTLNIPIENYGT

-382 TTTGEKATQFSG
+382 ITTGEKATQFSG

-400 DGKIENGTFSGE
+400 NGKIENGTFSGE

-418 INDGTFSGKVKN
+418 IENGTFSGKVTN
-430 NGTIGNGNFIG
+430 NGTIGNGNFTG
-441 AVTNEKTGVI
+441 AVTNEQTGVI

-473 DNKPDDTNKDNDKK
+473 DNKPGDNKPDDTNKDNDKK
-487 EDTEP
+487 EDT
-492 VAPVVKRYDL
+492 YDL

-644 ELAKLLDSPADD
+644 ELAKLLWTEAGKPAPAAVMAEDATDEQKALTWAVESQLISADKPADA
-656 ISPLTGRELV
+656 SVGRWEV
-666 ARKVK
+666 IRGWNRVK
-671 ALSIMAGSYGEKQR
+671 EMK
-685 AEFNVVNDIPAMRK
+685 
-699 LFAEWDTPIVQNPF
+699 
-713 ELGKQV
+713 
-719 MYPGAAIE
+719 
-727 NDFGWAKL
+727 
-735 HPVVEGYK
+735 
-743 NYHKMPYDRA
+743 
-753 SWDLLSV
+753 
-760 VYLLHPEYFT
+760 
-770 ESEPGTV
+770 
-777 AVDDKGFTNF
+777 
-787 TPGPD
+787 
-792 GRHRW
+792 
-797 LTATPEQ
+797 
-804 LTRLRDC
+804 
-811 IVRTTTRA
+811 
-819 PKHTEL
+819 

>member
-35 AFNISNDGTLEIKDS
+35 AFNISNGGTLEIKDS
-50 VGKGIIQGNGTVTGH
+50 VGNGIIQGNGTVTGS

-100 DGTFN
+100 GGTFN

-137 DSAEIK
+137 GSAEIK

-160 IMSGGTIDNNKGY
+160 TMSGGTIDNNKGY
-173 GLWTSARSNTEILL
+173 GLWTSSGSNTEITL
-187 SGGTITNSERYD
+187 SGGTITNSESYD
-199 MVIHTGVQLHV
+199 MVIHRKVTLQV
-210 NNATVS
+210 NSATVS
-216 GKIQNRGTITGTE
+216 GKIRNFGTITGE
-229 NAEFTGTVVN
+229 GSAEFTGTVVN
-239 ESVGKI
+239 ESAGEIK
-245 VSGKFERIE
+245 SGKFKRIE
-254 DASATGV
+254 DASTAGV

-274 GHRWPDESTLKAI
+274 GYSWPDESTLKAI

-299 LSYVTPN
+299 LSYVTPYGIPPYAM
-306 DMENTLTIPEGVTVT
+306 DNTLTIPEGVTVT

-336 KIINHGNLTLIDS
+336 KIINYGNLTLIDS
-349 GTGSTLSIPIENNGT
+349 GTGGTLNIPIENDGT

-400 DGKIENGTFSGE
+400 DGKIENGMFSGE

-418 INDGTFSGKVKN
+418 INDGTFSGKVTN
-430 NGTIGNGNFIG
+430 NGTISNGNFTG
-441 AVTNEKTGVI
+441 AVINEKTGVI

-458 SKLTNNGGTLPPKPG
+458 NKLTNNGGTLPPKPG

-644 ELAKLLDSPADD
+644 ELAKLLWTEAGKPAPAAVMAEDATDEQKALTWAVESQLISADKPADA
-656 ISPLTGRELV
+656 SVGRWEV
-666 ARKVK
+666 IRGWNRVK
-671 ALSIMAGSYGEKQR
+671 EMK
-685 AEFNVVNDIPAMRK
+685 
-699 LFAEWDTPIVQNPF
+699 
-713 ELGKQV
+713 
-719 MYPGAAIE
+719 
-727 NDFGWAKL
+727 
-735 HPVVEGYK
+735 
-743 NYHKMPYDRA
+743 
-753 SWDLLSV
+753 
-760 VYLLHPEYFT
+760 
-770 ESEPGTV
+770 
-777 AVDDKGFTNF
+777 
-787 TPGPD
+787 
-792 GRHRW
+792 
-797 LTATPEQ
+797 
-804 LTRLRDC
+804 
-811 IVRTTTRA
+811 
-819 PKHTEL
+819 